1 VSTQTRRGLIII
13 ALILAPFII
22 GLLFTFQIIRIP
34 IPSDMVFS
42 PAVDFLE
49 GPRIG
54 PAEGAVPLHGEAILP
69 EEIPLNPIPADEV
82 SLQRGQILYQIHCAL
97 CHGETGQGDTQLAGY
112 FARTPANL
120 TGSQATAQF
129 DGAVFQAITQ
139 GFGQMPP
146 LAENLTVRERW
157 DVVNYVRTLP
167 GGDE

>member
-1 VSTQTRRGLIII
+1 MSTQTRRGLIILL
-13 ALILAPFII
+13 LIMAPFII
-22 GLLFTFQIIRIP
+22 GLLFTYQIIRIP

-54 PAEGAVPLHGEAILP
+54 PPEGAIPVQGEAIIPGEL
-69 EEIPLNPIPADEV
+69 PLNPVPADEV

-97 CHGETGQGDTQLAGY
+97 CHGETGQGDTQLASY

-129 DGAVFQAITQ
+129 DGAVFQVITL
-139 GFGQMPP
+139 GFGQMPA

-167 GGDE
+167 SGSE